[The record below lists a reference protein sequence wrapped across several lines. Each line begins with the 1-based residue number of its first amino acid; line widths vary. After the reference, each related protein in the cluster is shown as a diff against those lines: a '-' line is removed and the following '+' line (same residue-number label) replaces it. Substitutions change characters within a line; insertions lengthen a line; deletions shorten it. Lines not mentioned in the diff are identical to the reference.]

1 MAGIMDFVK
10 VVNRTTEKLDA
21 MFDGV
26 PIDLVPGYK
35 IVDDKVEPA
44 GENGQPAYTML
55 PAPAAERAKWQNPQM
70 GTADPENPTDVEFKV
85 GVEAWGDD
93 ISFLPPTDAIE
104 LIDRS
109 LLDDQA
115 RTATAVLTKVGRRL
129 TKKAKRRQAFTDA
142 KLKNVVFD
150 TKTDYND

>member
-1 MAGIMDFVK
+1 MASYMDFVE
-10 VVNRTTEKLDA
+10 VVNRTTEQLEA

-26 PIDLVPGYK
+26 PIDLPPGYK
-35 IVDDKVEPA
+35 VEDDKIVPA
-44 GENGQPAYTML
+44 GKDGKPATKHV
-55 PAPAAERAKWQNPQM
+55 PAAAAERAKWQNPQM
-70 GTADPENPTDVEFKV
+70 GTADPENPTDVEFKI

-115 RTATAVLTKVGRRL
+115 RTAVPVMTKVGRKLARK
-129 TKKAKRRQAFTDA
+129 TKRRQAFTDA

-150 TKTDYND
+150 AKTDFND